1 MLRRAGTAARTSS
14 ASSCR
19 VRRKTVNKRPAALF
33 AVCAL
38 ALLAACNPQRGQDLE
53 GIPTQASFDTLQEAA
68 TAAVMTENAPPP
80 GYREQVAFPEVDSGL
95 TSLPAWRYI
104 VTLGFD
110 GAFAADGQP
119 ASATARA
126 EVWFNQLGSA
136 RRVLVEIAGALLGQ
150 DENTTF
156 EAVRL
161 GPDAFL
167 VRDGVCLSGGPD
179 AASAADLR
187 AGQLVGGA
195 QTAVPTGRRA
205 TLNGLEAWEYA
216 FTAADL
222 TLPVRLE
229 PGGRI
234 SNVSGELWVAPAHNA
249 VARFYVN
256 LDVENA
262 VIFGREQPVSGQVIL
277 RYDLY
282 DVGVPTNIT
291 VPFGC

>member
-1 MLRRAGTAARTSS
+1 MS
-14 ASSCR
+14 
-19 VRRKTVNKRPAALF
+19 KRSPILLL
-33 AVCAL
+33 AVCGL
-38 ALLAACNPQRGQDLE
+38 ALLAACNPQRGLRLE
-53 GIPTQASFDTLQEAA
+53 DIPTPASFDALQEAA
-68 TAAVMTENAPPP
+68 TAQVMTENAPPP
-80 GYREQVAFPEVDSGL
+80 DYREQVSFPETDSGL
-95 TSLPAWRYI
+95 TGLTGWRYI

-136 RRVLVEIAGALLGQ
+136 RRVLVETSGELIGQ
-150 DENTTF
+150 GENTTF

-167 VRDGVCLSGGPD
+167 VQGDTCLSGGPD

-187 AGQLVGGA
+187 AGRLVGGVLKA
-195 QTAVPTGRRA
+195 TPTGRRA

-216 FTAADL
+216 FTADDL
-222 TLPVRLE
+222 NLPSVRLE
-229 PGGRI
+229 PNGRI
-234 SNVSGELWVAPAHNA
+234 SSVSGELWVAPAHNA

-262 VIFGREQPVSGQVIL
+262 VIFDRELPVSGQVIL

>member
-1 MLRRAGTAARTSS
+1 MTNVSKS
-14 ASSCR
+14 A
-19 VRRKTVNKRPAALF
+19 VGLVMAL
-33 AVCAL
+33 VL
-38 ALLAACNPQRGQDLE
+38 VAACNPQRGQRLE
-53 GIPTQASFDTLQEAA
+53 DIPTPASFDALQEAA
-68 TAAVMTENAPPP
+68 TAQVMTQNAPPP
-80 GYREQVAFPEVDSGL
+80 GFREQVSFPEVDTGL
-95 TSLPAWRYI
+95 TELSGWRYI

-110 GAFAADGQP
+110 GEFAGDGQP

-136 RRVLVEIAGALLGQ
+136 RRVLVEAAGELIGGG
-150 DENTTF
+150 ENTTF

-167 VRDGVCLSGGPD
+167 VQGDICLSGGPD

-187 AGQLVGGA
+187 AGRLVGGVLQA
-195 QTAVPTGRRA
+195 APTGQRA
-205 TLNGLEAWEYA
+205 TLNGIEAWEYS

-222 TLPVRLE
+222 NLPSVRLE

-234 SNVSGELWVAPAHNA
+234 SAASGELWVAPAHNA
-249 VARFYVN
+249 VVRFYVN
-256 LDVENA
+256 LNVENA
-262 VIFGREQPVSGQVIL
+262 VIFDRELPVSGQVIL

-282 DVGVPTNIT
+282 DVGTAPNIT